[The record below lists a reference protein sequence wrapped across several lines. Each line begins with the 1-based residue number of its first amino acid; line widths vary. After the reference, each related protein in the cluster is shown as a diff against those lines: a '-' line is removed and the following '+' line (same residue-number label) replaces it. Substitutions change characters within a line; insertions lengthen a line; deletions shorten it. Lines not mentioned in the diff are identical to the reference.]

1 MGINAVVFDLD
12 GTLLDT
18 LPDIADAMNR
28 ALTTL
33 GYESVSTE
41 QYRDR
46 VGWGARVLVEK
57 TLPAEDHSDS
67 LIQRC
72 LDEFQREY
80 RAQPATNTVAYNGV
94 LRLLQELSR
103 RGVALSIIS
112 NKPDELTQL
121 VVKEL
126 LSDYRFAFVIG
137 DHPDYAKKPD
147 PQTTLLALQAMGAS
161 AERSAFVGDSDV
173 DMATAQAAGTLAVG
187 VAWGFRSRT
196 ELQQAGAQLVIEQ
209 PLELLSLLDPALP

>member
-147 PQTTLLALQAMGAS
+147 PQTTLLALQAMGVS

>member
-33 GYESVSTE
+33 GYQSVSTE
-41 QYRDR
+41 QYRYR

-57 TLPAEDHSDS
+57 TLPAEEQSES

-72 LDEFQREY
+72 IDEFQREY
-80 RAQPATNTVAYNGV
+80 RAQPATRTVAYDGV
-94 LRLLQELSR
+94 LRLLQELSQ
-103 RGVALSIIS
+103 RGVELSIVS

-126 LSDYRFAFVIG
+126 LSDYRFAFVKG
-137 DHPDYAKKPD
+137 DHPDYVKKPD
-147 PQTTLLALQAMGAS
+147 PQTTLLAIEAMGAS
-161 AERSAFVGDSDV
+161 AARTAFVGDSDV
-173 DMATAQAAGTLAVG
+173 DMATAQAAGALAVG
-187 VAWGFRSRT
+187 VAWGFRSPT

-209 PLELLSLLDPALP
+209 PLELLRLLDPA